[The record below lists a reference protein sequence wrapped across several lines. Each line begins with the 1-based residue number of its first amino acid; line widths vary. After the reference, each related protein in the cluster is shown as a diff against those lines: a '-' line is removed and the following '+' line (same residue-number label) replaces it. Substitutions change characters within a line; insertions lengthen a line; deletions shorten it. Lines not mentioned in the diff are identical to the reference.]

1 MYQKCCSGRNCEL
14 FGAVNIIVDVVLI
27 VSVLKYMKKNK

>member
-1 MYQKCCSGRNCEL
+1 MEILTIALNVL
-14 FGAVNIIVDVVLI
+14 NIIVDVGLI

>member
-1 MYQKCCSGRNCEL
+1 MEILTIALNVL
-14 FGAVNIIVDVVLI
+14 NIIVDVVLI